1 MNLSVTR
8 CQRKK
13 RTKTLVT
20 NQNIGKKG
28 EENGNNFCTEII
40 IMLGVI
46 AYRISK
52 IKVEHPQ
59 NELTVKDLLE
69 LSKFSCEVE
78 KLKKKHKE
86 EKPTE
91 EKPKEEKEEKP
102 QKAEPPS
109 LYGEIW
115 KPLVEPIPVKDNSIL
130 PYYMVSNMGR
140 VWNDKLGVLLNEK
153 MMPTGLIV
161 NLNRKEKGSSQRF
174 VRNLVATAFIG
185 AQNTYIY
192 KVVHCDGNP
201 RNCAAT
207 NLRWTKIKKGGNHR
221 G

>member
-1 MNLSVTR
+1 MEIIFAL
-8 CQRKK
+8 
-13 RTKTLVT
+13 
-20 NQNIGKKG
+20 IG
-28 EENGNNFCTEII
+28 II

-52 IKVEHPQ
+52 IEIKVEQPRK
-59 NELTVKDLLE
+59 ELTVKELLE
-69 LSKFSCEVE
+69 LSKFSCERE
-78 KLKKKHKE
+78 KYRETHKE
-86 EKPTE
+86 EKP
-91 EKPKEEKEEKP
+91 KEEKP

-161 NLNRKEKGSSQRF
+161 NLNRKEKGASQRF

-201 RNCAAT
+201 RNCAAS

>member
-1 MNLSVTR
+1 MEIIFA
-8 CQRKK
+8 
-13 RTKTLVT
+13 LV
-20 NQNIGKKG
+20 G
-28 EENGNNFCTEII
+28 II
-40 IMLGVI
+40 IMLGVM
-46 AYRISK
+46 AYRIAK
-52 IKVEHPQ
+52 IEVKVEQPRK
-59 NELTVKDLLE
+59 ELTVKELLE
-69 LSKFSCEVE
+69 LSKLSCERE
-78 KLKKKHKE
+78 KHREKHKE

-91 EKPKEEKEEKP
+91 KPIEKPTKKT
-102 QKAEPPS
+102 PPS
-109 LYGEIW
+109 LYGEVW
-115 KPLVEPIPVKDNSIL
+115 KPLVEPEPVKENCIL

-140 VWNDKLGVLLNEK
+140 VWNDKLGVLLNQK

-161 NLNRKEKGSSQRF
+161 NLNRKEKGTSQRF